1 MDSSAARQA
10 CPRFDRDANL
20 AMRTNYPGINDPL
33 LSMKSSRTWMVEM
46 ILAVWKLHR
55 FRPLSVGDLGAAWRN
70 CGDRLIC
77 IVDSCSRIEGDSP
90 QDLYGNPVDR
100 DARTARSSTMA
111 CSRRRYRS
119 VVRFQPGYQS
129 SNFSAPAWYA
139 SFMVEA
145 GRVFDKALSFRNS
158 DQMAHDAGV
167 VDFKPVV
174 SKTKKA
180 KYT

>member
-1 MDSSAARQA
+1 MNSSAARQA
-10 CPRFDRDANL
+10 SPRFDRDANV

-55 FRPLSVGDLGAAWRN
+55 FRPLSVGDLSAAWRN

-77 IVDSCSRIEGDSP
+77 MVDSCSRIEGDSP

-111 CSRRRYRS
+111 CSRIRYRS
-119 VVRFQPGYQS
+119 VVKFQPGYQS
-129 SNFSAPAWYA
+129 SNFPFLPGMPCSWW
-139 SFMVEA
+139 
-145 GRVFDKALSFRNS
+145 
-158 DQMAHDAGV
+158 
-167 VDFKPVV
+167 KPEGYL
-174 SKTKKA
+174 TKHCRSGIRIRWPITQA
-180 KYT
+180 